1 MLRTLLCNIIGLG
14 LLYIAVTRLD
24 PELTEEERMRIE
36 EEIYRSEWAERWAS
50 AFAKSPEAKD
60 RLKRWVARTI
70 AYRIL

>member
-1 MLRTLLCNIIGLG
+1 MLRTLIGSVIGLG
-14 LLYIAVTRLD
+14 LLYIATTRLD
-24 PELTEEERMRIE
+24 PELTEEERRRIE

-50 AFAKSPEAKD
+50 AFSTSPEAKD